1 MRRWRAVAL
10 ALALVTSALAARAA
24 EPVRLVLMYPAGGGI
39 DAIARA
45 MAPKLSQ
52 KWDRPVIVDNRPGAG
67 GTIATQLIAKA
78 APDGAALLMTDVSY
92 AITPSLYAT
101 LPYDPAKD
109 LVAVTILNRV
119 SGMFVVHPS
128 LPVSSIKELI
138 AYAKEQ
144 PGRINYASAGNGT
157 PNHLGMEMLKRLA
170 GIDLV
175 HVPYK
180 GAMPALLDV
189 VAGHEQIY
197 VGALASTVPFVQD
210 GKLRALAVTDRE
222 RSPQFPELETIAEA
236 GFPGYDV
243 SSWYALL
250 APAGTPSALV
260 AEIQRDI
267 ASVLR
272 ESDLLALLK
281 TLGCEPVANS
291 PAEAADFIAAEL
303 AKWREAVKI
312 AGVKAD

>member
-1 MRRWRAVAL
+1 MLRRRLVPLAIAVAL
-10 ALALVTSALAARAA
+10 VAAAGIARAA
-24 EPVRLVLMYPAGGGI
+24 EPVRLVLMYPPGGGI

-45 MAPKLSQ
+45 MGPKLSQ
-52 KWDRPVIVDNRPGAG
+52 KWDRPVVVDNRPGAG
-67 GTIATQLIAKA
+67 GTLASQLVAKA
-78 APDGAALLMTDVSY
+78 APDGATLLMTDVSY
-92 AITPSLYAT
+92 AIAPSLYAA

-109 LVAVTILNRV
+109 LVPVTVLNRV

-128 LPVSSIKELI
+128 LPVNSVKELI
-138 AYAKEQ
+138 AYAKER
-144 PGRINYASAGNGT
+144 PGQINYASAGNGT

-222 RSPQFPELETIAEA
+222 RSPQLPELETIAEA
-236 GFPGYDV
+236 GFPDYDV
-243 SSWYALL
+243 SSWYAVL
-250 APAGTPSALV
+250 APGGTPPAAVARLQSDLV
-260 AEIQRDI
+260 A
-267 ASVLR
+267 ALR
-272 ESDLLALLK
+272 EPDVAALL
-281 TLGCEPVANS
+281 
-291 PAEAADFIAAEL
+291 
-303 AKWREAVKI
+303 
-312 AGVKAD
+312 